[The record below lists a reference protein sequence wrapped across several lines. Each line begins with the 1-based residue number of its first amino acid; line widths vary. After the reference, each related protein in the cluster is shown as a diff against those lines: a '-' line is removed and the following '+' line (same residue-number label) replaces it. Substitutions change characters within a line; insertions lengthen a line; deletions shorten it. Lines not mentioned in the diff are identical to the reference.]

1 MYLEFLNELIPEI
14 EKRTY
19 IRLEIYANELVKFNK
34 AINLVSPSTIP
45 KMGDIHFADS
55 LLGAQIVRKS
65 LNPSDPL
72 YDLGSGNGFP
82 GLAFAM
88 LYPEIEIILVERD
101 SRKCEFLKHIVD
113 LTKLENVK
121 VINNEIKALGNSA
134 IKQAMARGLAPIPRA
149 LLHFRPLFP
158 PSGKFYHF
166 KSDSWAKE
174 VADIPSQAFSVWEC
188 GLLETY
194 HLPQQKSEQAIVLT
208 TRIV

>member
-1 MYLEFLNELIPEI
+1 MHLEFLNDLITDL

-55 LLGAQIVRKS
+55 LLGSQIVRKHMVAS
-65 LNPSDPL
+65 EAL

-82 GLAFAM
+82 GLAFGI
-88 LYPEIEIILVERD
+88 LYPEIEINLVERD
-101 SRKCEFLKHIVD
+101 SRKCEFLKHIID
-113 LTKLENVK
+113 LTKIENVN
-121 VINNEIKALGNSA
+121 VINTEIRALGNSS

-149 LLHFRPLFP
+149 LLHYRALFP
-158 PSGKFYHF
+158 PGGQFYHF

-174 VADIPSQAFSVWEC
+174 VADIPSQVFSVWEC

-194 HLPQQKSEQAIVLT
+194 RLPEQKSDQAIVLT